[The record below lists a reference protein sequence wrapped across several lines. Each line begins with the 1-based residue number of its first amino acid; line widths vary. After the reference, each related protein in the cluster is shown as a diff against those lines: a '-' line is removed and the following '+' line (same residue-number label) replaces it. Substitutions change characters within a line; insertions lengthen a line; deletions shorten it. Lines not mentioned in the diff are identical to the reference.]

1 MPPKLRPPERDRTFT
16 CQVIAV
22 PSVWVKSLGMTDQ
35 QTALADPL
43 VGLAAGRIAL
53 GVAALV
59 APRRLTSGFGMS
71 STPATDYLTRIYG
84 ARALALGAGYL
95 TEPKSQRGRWHRIG
109 LAVDVSDSVTA
120 LGHLVRRD
128 VPKPSI
134 LALGGLTGGYMVV
147 GLIQLLRQRAD
158 R

>member
-1 MPPKLRPPERDRTFT
+1 
-16 CQVIAV
+16 
-22 PSVWVKSLGMTDQ
+22 MTDQ
-35 QTALADPL
+35 HATQPDPL
-43 VGLAAGRIAL
+43 IGLAAGRIAL
-53 GVAALV
+53 GLAALA
-59 APRRLTSGFGMS
+59 APRRLTAGFGMN

-109 LAVDVSDSVTA
+109 LAVDISDTVTA

-128 VPKPSI
+128 VPKASI
-134 LALGGLTGGYMVV
+134 LALGGLTGSYMVV
-147 GLIQLLRQRAD
+147 GLIQLLRQRAE